1 MATLLPIIIACD
13 NFRVGNN
20 PEALV
25 PFYIHVPPKQ
35 GDAIIGLLR
44 PSILEQLEQYNQDLI
59 SRGVGPIWDI
69 VAHSHATGGAGS
81 SISELKSRMV
91 GFVSSLSTATLRS
104 TAMETMFRKWFDT
117 GEPFGD
123 LIAGKMWRNEL
134 YPIYYQPFVPS
145 MDNLAFSM
153 ERAATPLFGVVT
165 YGVHLTVYTS
175 DYRIW
180 IPRRAKT
187 KQTWAVY
194 SALL

>member
-1 MATLLPIIIACD
+1 MATLLPIILACD
-13 NFRVGNN
+13 NFRVKNSQ
-20 PEALV
+20 EVLV
-25 PFYIHVPPKQ
+25 PFYIHVPPKH
-35 GDAIIGLLR
+35 GNATIGFLR
-44 PSILEQLEQYNQDLI
+44 PPILEQLERYNQDLI

-69 VAHSHATGGAGS
+69 VAHSHGTGGAGS
-81 SISELKSRMV
+81 STSESKSKMV

-104 TAMETMFRKWFDT
+104 TAMEIMLQKWFDN

-145 MDNLAFSM
+145 MENLAFSM

-187 KQTWAVY
+187 KQTWV
-194 SALL
+194 L

>member
-1 MATLLPIIIACD
+1 MATLLPIILACD
-13 NFRVGNN
+13 NFRVGNS
-20 PEALV
+20 PEALI

-35 GDAIIGLLR
+35 GDATIGFLR
-44 PSILEQLEQYNQDLI
+44 PSILEQLEQYNRDLI
-59 SRGVGPIWDI
+59 SSGVEPIWDI
-69 VAHSHATGGAGS
+69 VAHPQAAGGPGFS
-81 SISELKSRMV
+81 TNESRSRMV
-91 GFVSSLSTATLRS
+91 GFVSSLATATLRS
-104 TAMETMFRKWFDT
+104 TAMEIMLQKWYGS

-134 YPIYYQPFVPS
+134 YPIYYQPFTPS

-187 KQTWAVY
+187 KQTLVSY
-194 SALL
+194 SAHV